1 MAFRIEQACTQC
13 GAPIEIDETDRLI
26 ACPYCGVKSFLY
38 TPDCFRYVLPHNAPG
53 QDLAYVPYL
62 RLKGTVFV
70 CGPRKVH
77 YRIVDITHLSAPFER
92 FPGSLGLR
100 PQAMKMT
107 FMGPHI
113 EGVLLKSVV
122 QRSRLLVRAAK
133 QAAARMAADPFHT
146 AYLGETFNL
155 IYLPLYVKGDILFD
169 GITNKR
175 LGRISNPQESF
186 KTLSDTSPRSA
197 PTFLATLCPDCGWN
211 LEGQRDSVVL
221 TCSNCETAWEASKGR
236 LVKMTIAAA
245 RGSADDSW
253 HFPFWQVTVRSEGA
267 KLASYADFIRLTHQ
281 PKVIQPAWE
290 QQDMAFFSPAFKIR
304 PKVFLYLSRQLT
316 LSQGD
321 IEIDG
326 AFPGKRLHPVTFPLG
341 EAIQGIKV
349 TLGASAMNKRRLM
362 PRLPEIRFAI
372 KDAVLVYL
380 PFRESTHEMIQQE
393 MNVGINKNALAFG
406 RYL

>member
-1 MAFRIEQACTQC
+1 MAFQIEQACAQC
-13 GAPIEIDETDRLI
+13 GAPIELDETDRLI

-38 TPDCFRYVLPHNAPG
+38 ASDCFRYALPHNAPG
-53 QDLAYVPYL
+53 QNLAYVPYL
-62 RLKGTVFV
+62 RLKGTIFI

-77 YRIVDITHLSAPFER
+77 HRIVDITHLSAPDEA

-113 EGVLLKSVV
+113 QGVLLKPVV
-122 QRSRLLVRAAK
+122 KRSRLLARAAK
-133 QAAARMAADPFHT
+133 QAAARMATDPFHT

-155 IYLPLYVKGDILFD
+155 IYLPLYVRGDFLFD

-175 LGRISNPQESF
+175 LGRISDPQESF
-186 KTLSDTSPRSA
+186 KALSDTSPRWT

-236 LVKMTIAAA
+236 LVKMTVAAV
-245 RGSADDSW
+245 RGSADHSW
-253 HFPFWQVTVRSEGA
+253 HLPFWKVTVRSEGA

-290 QQDMAFFSPAFKIR
+290 RQDMAFSAPPSR
-304 PKVFLYLSRQLT
+304 SGPKSFC
-316 LSQGD
+316 
-321 IEIDG
+321 
-326 AFPGKRLHPVTFPLG
+326 TFPD
-341 EAIQGIKV
+341 
-349 TLGASAMNKRRLM
+349 N
-362 PRLPEIRFAI
+362 
-372 KDAVLVYL
+372 
-380 PFRESTHEMIQQE
+380 
-393 MNVGINKNALAFG
+393 
-406 RYL
+406 